1 MVHAQT
7 SNGNEPEQ
15 ATEQN
20 SIIYPAKVPRA
31 SIYSPNGEFE
41 HAQESHHAVHAQ
53 VSSRNELE

>member
-7 SNGNEPEQ
+7 SNGDEPEQ

-20 SIIYPAKVPRA
+20 SNNTIYPAKVPRS

-41 HAQESHHAVHAQ
+41 HA
-53 VSSRNELE
+53 